1 MYRTRTLVR
10 NMVNN
15 ETLLERIGGISFVVI
30 MLNALYDELLESPG
44 LEHFFRRAPI
54 EAIKT
59 HQSVLFRVILGS
71 EDCLPSQDKLI
82 NYMLASHSRL
92 FREDGLNET
101 HFDLVAECL
110 VSTLHTFDVGQGI
123 IEEILSILVPFR
135 AVFEYGAKIAAK
147 EKEMSTGERKCL
159 PACSALTLGTDIPSI
174 LPNTPTIEVPSWLH
188 GEIKKVTRKK
198 SLHDWTNNLCD
209 RCSATGDMCLADVMM
224 DIPIYQLDSY
234 MTNVLQL
241 AFLPENMDADG
252 MANTIKIV
260 RHPRG
265 LNKDPLSRSLF
276 DRLVVEFSK
285 TCSDMD
291 VKTDSRKVLVEQLR
305 GFRKSFPRS
314 DPSHVPVNGVS
325 NPSSMFFDQSP
336 GVARNMLTNTSISA
350 SDIEEKN
357 QAKRLSLSNKSTTE
371 TDDHSSILFLSPQ
384 KKNGTFQWFGK
395 RKLNMNA
402 STKLEL

>member
-1 MYRTRTLVR
+1 MG
-10 NMVNN
+10 NN

-30 MLNALYDELLESPG
+30 ILDALYDELLESPG

-71 EDCLPSQDKLI
+71 EDCLPSQDKLR

-101 HFDLVAECL
+101 HFDLVVACL
-110 VSTLHTFDVGQGI
+110 VSTLHSFQVGQGI

-147 EKEMSTGERKCL
+147 ENEMSTDERKCL

-174 LPNTPTIEVPSWLH
+174 LPNAPTMEIPSWLH
-188 GEIKKVTRKK
+188 EEMKKVTRKK

-209 RCSATGDMCLADVMM
+209 RCSATGDIRLADVMM
-224 DIPIYQLDSY
+224 DIPIHQLDSY
-234 MTNVLQL
+234 VTNVLQL
-241 AFLPENMDADG
+241 AFLPDNMDADDI
-252 MANTIKIV
+252 ANIVKIV

-291 VKTDSRKVLVEQLR
+291 VKTDCQKILVEQLR
-305 GFRKSFPRS
+305 SFRKSFPRS

-325 NPSSMFFDQSP
+325 NPPSMLFDKSP
-336 GVARNMLTNTSISA
+336 DVITNMLTYTSISA
-350 SDIEEKN
+350 NDIEEKN
-357 QAKRLSLSNKSTTE
+357 QAKQFSVSSKSPTEIDDYSLN
-371 TDDHSSILFLSPQ
+371 SPQ

-395 RKLNMNA
+395 RKPCKNRTLG
-402 STKLEL
+402 